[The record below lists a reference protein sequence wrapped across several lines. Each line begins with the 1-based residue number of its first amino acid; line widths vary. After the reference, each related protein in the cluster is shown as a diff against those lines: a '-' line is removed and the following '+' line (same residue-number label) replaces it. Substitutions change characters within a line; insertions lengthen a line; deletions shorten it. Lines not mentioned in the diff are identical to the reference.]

1 MKRIAGIIL
10 CFCAMACSQE
20 VAQRSFRLNVVE
32 PGHFHAAL
40 VQKTALDGVCD
51 TVDVYASA
59 GPELDSYLASVA
71 SYDAGWV
78 ENVHVDGV
86 LPECGGNGIVVLAG
100 NNARK
105 SANILDAVQKGY
117 NVLSDKPMAI
127 DADGYRMLCRAYEMA
142 EEKDLVICDLMT
154 ERYDTLNIL
163 TREILPQIGRLLSV
177 ETTSVHHFCKN
188 VSGKPLQR
196 PAWYYDVRQQGE
208 GIADVTT
215 HLIDLVMW
223 QCFPDM
229 AITPDMVTDI
239 RAAHYPTPV
248 TIEQYRLSTGC
259 TDFPAYLRDDV
270 VADVLRCYS
279 NGYISAEIC
288 GVPVVFNVRWDFMP
302 PEGASD
308 TFQAVYRGENGS
320 LKVVQDA
327 STSYVKQL
335 FIVDAE
341 GNETMVD
348 VPLEQRPGHEAH
360 FGLVA
365 GSFMKWLEGDE
376 VPAWEYT
383 NTLTKYFITTSAVSI
398 ARR

>member
-1 MKRIAGIIL
+1 MKRIAGLVL
-10 CFCAMACSQE
+10 CLCALACSRDA
-20 VAQRSFRLNVVE
+20 AQKSFRLSVVE

-40 VQKTALDGVCD
+40 VQKTALEGLCD
-51 TVDVYASA
+51 TVDVYAPA
-59 GPELDSYLASVA
+59 GAELDSYLASVE

-127 DADGYRMLCRAYEMA
+127 DTDGYSMLCRAYELA
-142 EEKDLVICDLMT
+142 REKGLVICDLMT

-163 TREILPQIGRLLSV
+163 TRELLPQIGRLLSV

-188 VSGKPLQR
+188 VSGRPLQR

-223 QCFPDM
+223 QCFPEV

-239 RAAHYPTPV
+239 RAEHYPTSI
-248 TIEQYRLSTGC
+248 TKEQYRLSTAC
-259 TDFPAYLRDDV
+259 TDFPTYLKNDV

-279 NGYISAEIC
+279 NGHISAQIC

-302 PEGASD
+302 QSGSGD
-308 TFQAVYRGENGS
+308 TFQAVYRGEKGC
-320 LKVVQDA
+320 LKLVQDA

-335 FIVDAE
+335 FAVDAD
-341 GNETMVD
+341 GNETMID
-348 VPLEQRPGHEAH
+348 VPAEQRLGHEDH
-360 FGLVA
+360 FSLVA
-365 GSFMKWLEGDE
+365 GNFMNWLRGAEL
-376 VPAWEYT
+376 PAWEYA
-383 NTLTKYFITTSAVSI
+383 NTLTKYYITTSAVSI